1 MMNLLK
7 VFYSCSGKA
16 RSTVCFYI
24 VVSGNVK
31 GQIFRNWKKSNA
43 VLAIVTD
50 YSKCGGNFSSMYIPH
65 HYKNENLDEVREFIR
80 HNSFGILV
88 NQLDGMPWA
97 THIPLE
103 LERNAQG
110 KEVLVGHIAK
120 ANPQWK
126 SFKDQATVLCIFNGP
141 HAYVSSSWYK
151 EEEVPTWNYIA
162 VHVYGT
168 LSILTEEATMEAL
181 HRLVEKYEQQSE
193 NPVSLQ
199 KMSPKTLR
207 QVKGVVGF
215 QIEITTIQAA
225 YKLSQTRT
233 EDHPRIQAELK
244 QRGDAASQAIA
255 EQLTKISNAQE

>member
-1 MMNLLK
+1 
-7 VFYSCSGKA
+7 
-16 RSTVCFYI
+16 
-24 VVSGNVK
+24 
-31 GQIFRNWKKSNA
+31 
-43 VLAIVTD
+43 
-50 YSKCGGNFSSMYIPH
+50 MYIPH

-80 HNSFGILV
+80 QNSFGILV
-88 NQLDGMPWA
+88 NQLNGKPWA

-103 LERNAQG
+103 LEKNSQG
-110 KEVLVGHIAK
+110 KEVVVGHIAK

-126 SFKDQATVLCIFNGP
+126 SFQDKATVLCIFNGP
-141 HAYVSSSWYK
+141 HTYISSSWYK

-193 NPVSLQ
+193 NPVSLHS
-199 KMSPKTLR
+199 MSPKTLR

-215 QIEITTIQAA
+215 QIEITSIQAA

-233 EDHPRIQAELK
+233 EDHSRILTELK
-244 QRGDAASQAIA
+244 QRGDATSQAIA
-255 EQLTKISNAQE
+255 EQMSKASKAEE